1 MVSGLQK
8 KTVALLSAVCCLC
21 MALACFAGFAGRVFA
36 AENVAGGYALTAASG
51 SVLTG
56 FSQEDTQVLT
66 TTITSGVDKFENEYA
81 PAFVTAQD
89 IEGVDG
95 SAVKLASGNMNSSRA
110 ILLKFTNSVAADE
123 VTSLTIRMY
132 LHVGVGTWNT
142 FAVIPADSTTR
153 DGVGYQVLYTELS
166 ASLSESG
173 YGWTDVK
180 LEGENLAKIA
190 DTQGNIGGFNIVS
203 FMNTP
208 ETQDPDPYIVLD
220 TVTYTSSSFTV
231 TFVVDGE
238 QTQQTISGNTI
249 PKPEDPVKFGYAFD
263 GWYTDAGEKF
273 DFSTEISSDI
283 TLTAKFSETPY
294 ALGETVLSD
303 CTGAS
308 LLIEKTS
315 LEEKYNDAI
324 EANRLRFTE
333 DGLEFLPHTDAYYA
347 FRMKFLKSVD
357 LEEDNVS
364 SVYIKLNMN
373 IVEAGNASTIE
384 IFAYDSTDR
393 EEVANPQ
400 KKVVIPYTD
409 LLGNAASGE
418 VTLTLTEA
426 QLDKLAV
433 NGKIEGFN
441 FAVYARGYTDVWC
454 TPVIVIQEIG
464 YSVPTEVS
472 DYSAFAGTYY
482 GNDGTK
488 LELKADKSAAYGGET
503 ASYVCYTDGVLV
515 LTAGDETLNGVFR
528 EGSYSLEG
536 VTYFKYSGQG
546 LAEGSLSDFAPWNVV
561 VSETTLPT
569 AGEGERVDSFYLL
582 GNAPSFEA
590 NSDYTGGYAVR
601 LNNGVQ
607 NALQTCKFTFAESLA
622 ASEIGEIVIR
632 IRLNVGETPTSYIS
646 IYAGDAVARADACYT
661 VQISS
666 LSESGYGWV
675 NIVIGGDD
683 LAKVTD
689 QNGNISG
696 VNFMLGMNDSGL
708 QANDSYVIVDD
719 VTYKEA
725 FTVSFD
731 SDGNITSAKVTDG
744 ETVAR
749 PEDPEKDGYL
759 FVCWMLNGEEF
770 DFNTPITQDITL
782 TASFAEVQAPAGYAN
797 VFYDADGNSLHLCD
811 DGSLLLYR
819 GGDLAE
825 GMFACA
831 ANGTL
836 VIRLADYTVYNTQ
849 YGDSIVLGGVT
860 FTKAVSAHKVTYV
873 NGSVSRNVLVGD
885 GKTAFDLAIADR
897 AGYITDGW
905 YSGNEK
911 FDFDTPVTA
920 DTTLTACYLYD
931 EIDDYTDFL
940 HSFYNEDGD
949 TLLVF
954 GEDNKLT
961 ILAGGERTELS
972 YYVLTSDAMIIVDG
986 TAETECSYNGISVTY
1001 NGISYALLRSY
1012 KVTFTS
1018 DGTTVSEVTVDGGEY
1033 TVAKPADPQKEGY
1046 TFTGW
1051 YEAGSQTA
1059 FDFGSVINRNVNLE
1073 ARWERTSGENEPA
1086 DSGDTGCSGSLTV
1099 AGGGTAAAVLLGAG
1113 VLLKKKKK
1121 DE

>member
-1 MVSGLQK
+1 MISGSLK
-8 KTVALLSAVCCLC
+8 KAMIVLLSFACSVSTAMFLLC
-21 MALACFAGFAGRVFA
+21 GGFGDIVSAAEEPALFALADN
-36 AENVAGGYALTAASG
+36 ELTD
-51 SVLTG
+51 
-56 FSQEDTQVLT
+56 FSQENTSVLT

-81 PAFVTAQD
+81 PVFITAQD
-89 IEGVDG
+89 LEGVDG
-95 SAVKLASGNMNSSRA
+95 SAVKLSSGDMNSSRA
-110 ILLKFTNSVAADE
+110 TLLQFGKSVAADE
-123 VTSLTIRMY
+123 ITSLTVRMY

-142 FAVIPADSTTR
+142 LGIYPADTTTR
-153 DGVGYQVLYTELS
+153 ENVGYLVLYTELS

-173 YGWTDVK
+173 YGWINVR
-180 LEGENLAKIA
+180 LEGENLTKIA
-190 DTQGNIGGFNIVS
+190 DAEGNIGGFNIVS

-208 ETQDPDPYIVLD
+208 ETQDHDPYIVLD
-220 TVTYTSSSFTV
+220 SVTYTVSSYTV
-231 TFVVDGE
+231 TFVVDGVETE
-238 QTQQTISGNTI
+238 QQVTGSQITE
-249 PKPEDPVKFGYAFD
+249 PDPPAKFGYAFE
-263 GWYTDAGEKF
+263 GWYNDEGEKF
-273 DFSTEISSDI
+273 DFSTEIASDI
-283 TLTAKFSETPY
+283 TLTARFGDYTLPEMLLTD
-294 ALGETVLSD
+294 G
-303 CTGAS
+303 TGAS
-308 LLIEKTS
+308 LQLEKTS
-315 LEEKYNDAI
+315 LLQSYNDAI

-347 FRMKFLKSVD
+347 FRMKFLRTLD

-364 SVYIKLNMN
+364 SVSIQLDMN
-373 IVEAGNASTIE
+373 IVEGGNASTID
-384 IFAYDSTDR
+384 IFAYNATDR
-393 EEVANPQ
+393 EDTAR
-400 KKVVIPYTD
+400 KVTIPYID
-409 LLGNAASGE
+409 LLGSQAQGTATI
-418 VTLTLTEA
+418 TLTKT
-426 QLDKLAV
+426 QLNALAV
-433 NGKIEGFN
+433 DGKIEGFN
-441 FAVYARGYTDVWC
+441 FAVWARGYTDLWC
-454 TPVIVIQEIG
+454 TPVIVIGEIG
-464 YSVPTEVS
+464 YSTPMEIG
-472 DYSAFAGTYY
+472 DYSIYAGTYY
-482 GNDGTK
+482 GNDGSI

-646 IYAGDAVARADACYT
+646 IYAGDAAARADACYT

-708 QANDSYVIVDD
+708 QANDSYIIVDD

-860 FTKAVSAHKVTYV
+860 FTKAVSAYKVTYV